1 MRVPESDPPF
11 INPSY
16 LEQAMTKLNH
26 VGIYVKDLETSLKF
40 YENVFN
46 FKTVSHFTSGEAKI
60 ATLDIGGALL
70 ELVQRPGS
78 PGKPPEGNWSHLAL
92 HEPHIDE
99 RMEQLENMGF
109 ELRRVTMA
117 NGNRLCFF
125 KDPDGHMIELM
136 EKGLT

>member
-1 MRVPESDPPF
+1 
-11 INPSY
+11 
-16 LEQAMTKLNH
+16 MTRLNH

-40 YENVFN
+40 YGNTFG
-46 FKTVSHFTSGEAKI
+46 FKTVSHFTSGESKI

-92 HEPHIDE
+92 HEPLLDE
-99 RMEQLENMGF
+99 RMIQLEKMGI
-109 ELRRVTMA
+109 ELRGVTMA

-125 KDPDGHMIELM
+125 MDPDGHIVELM